1 MNAAK
6 TLALSLTLSSLA
18 LADEVVLMNGA
29 SFTGIVREEG
39 DRVVVEVDFG
49 TMTFKKGDVRTIA
62 RGGEDLVRAFE
73 EKSRTVAG
81 AKGITELAAW
91 AREKGLGG
99 RANDLYRKVLVLDP
113 DQADARQALGYEKVN
128 GQWLTGD
135 DLLTARGLVKV
146 NGRWLAK
153 DVANRLLEQESRAR
167 VEADHAALD
176 ARVADQRHS
185 QEMAKIALERERL
198 EGEKNGSIRGRR
210 HSPVRYPLWRSGC
223 REAR

>member
-1 MNAAK
+1 MK
-6 TLALSLTLSSLA
+6 SSC
-18 LADEVVLMNGA
+18 A

-49 TMTFKKGDVRTIA
+49 TMTFKKGDVRTIT
-62 RGGEDLVRAFE
+62 RGGEDLGRAFE

-81 AKGITELAAW
+81 AKGMTEFAAW

-99 RANDLYRKVLVLDP
+99 RANDLYRKVLVLGP
-113 DQADARQALGYEKVN
+113 DQAAARQALGYE
-128 GQWLTGD
+128 
-135 DLLTARGLVKV
+135 KV

-153 DVANRLLEQESRAR
+153 DVANRLLEQEARAR

-185 QEMAKIALERERL
+185 LEMAKIALERERL